1 MQNVSRESGAAAAKG
16 LEFLAVR
23 GLKRLVPFGGE
34 GFNVDIEKLEKQY
47 VRTIRRMAGYPSCAH
62 KEGQRDGRAGT
73 VVPARASRDWMLLY
87 ADTYEPNQ
95 YDHYLYLGAGGKIV
109 IPREIRDETGWAI
122 GERLSIKDEGD
133 HVILSTCCERNRCRS
148 CGTNRNVIEV
158 IDNLFLWRIVG
169 IGICLKTA
177 RLLAREDKFA
187 RYNQ

>member
-1 MQNVSRESGAAAAKG
+1 M
-16 LEFLAVR
+16 
-23 GLKRLVPFGGE
+23 
-34 GFNVDIEKLEKQY
+34 DIEKLDKQY
-47 VRTIRRMAGYPSCAH
+47 VRTITSGWRVTLPAPIRKAKGW
-62 KEGQRDGRAGT
+62 EAGT

-95 YDHYLYLGAGGKIV
+95 NDHYLYLGAGGKIV

-158 IDNLFLWRIVG
+158 IDNLFLCQDCWN
-169 IGICLKTA
+169 
-177 RLLAREDKFA
+177 
-187 RYNQ
+187 RYLSQNR

>member
-1 MQNVSRESGAAAAKG
+1 
-16 LEFLAVR
+16 
-23 GLKRLVPFGGE
+23 
-34 GFNVDIEKLEKQY
+34 VDIEKLDKQY
-47 VRTIRRMAGYPSCAH
+47 VRTITSGWRVTLPAPIRKAKGW
-62 KEGQRDGRAGT
+62 ETGT

-87 ADTYEPNQ
+87 ADTSYEPNQ

-158 IDNLFLWRIVG
+158 IDNLFLCQDCWN
-169 IGICLKTA
+169 
-177 RLLAREDKFA
+177 
-187 RYNQ
+187 RYLSQNR